1 MSCDAD
7 LTVDQP
13 QVINHV
19 FEEAV
24 RAQERCDAFV
34 NRWVLIKHLDQ
45 RTFERPTDP
54 PVNHFESGF
63 IGYTTEQIQDFVA
76 TKCGPDGLGTGPDI
90 CNSDS
95 LANDAFV
102 IIDERTARDNTVL
115 FYTTEEVDQ
124 IEQAE
129 VRVAWNK
136 SREFFD
142 QLLSRT

>member
-24 RAQERCDAFV
+24 RAKQIDYDFI
-34 NRWVLIKHLDQ
+34 NRWVLIRHPDQ
-45 RTFERPTDP
+45 QTFERPTNP
-54 PVNHFESGF
+54 PVDQFESGF
-63 IGYTTEQIQDFVA
+63 LGSTIEQIQDFVA

-102 IIDERTARDNTVL
+102 VIDERTARDNTVL

-124 IEQAE
+124 IEEAE